1 MQRSDAE
8 AEGTDSP
15 AARPHMSSQKR
26 RESRLTTA
34 STAREREATKIQRQ
48 SHTSHE
54 LKIKLHCG
62 TSARITV
69 NAHYGVIDEYTLI
82 QSFMKRLQGV
92 NEAFT
97 ILNIK

>member
-34 STAREREATKIQRQ
+34 STARERER
-48 SHTSHE
+48 E
-54 LKIKLHCG
+54 
-62 TSARITV
+62 
-69 NAHYGVIDEYTLI
+69 DE
-82 QSFMKRLQGV
+82 
-92 NEAFT
+92 
-97 ILNIK
+97 